1 MADIFSIGISGL
13 NVSKKGMETT
23 GHNVANAN
31 TEGYTRQRV
40 DITTGIPV
48 VKDGL
53 TQGTGARVAGI
64 RRIGDGFIEK
74 KLNMI
79 ITEDTYNEL
88 LADKLGQLEAVFGDI
103 DGEGFNKILTR
114 FFNSFSELAGNPED
128 EAIRS
133 YVRENAAMVAKD
145 FVKMDSDLIGVAR
158 DMDTQITMQI
168 DDINDLANQ
177 VAKLNKK
184 ITVMVATGGNAN
196 DLMDQRDMAVRN
208 ISKFLK
214 VTTYE
219 DNRHNY
225 NVNIDGAGTLVSGG
239 IVNQLQVNPFKDK
252 NGKITHGLEVYF
264 EARPSFPIT
273 AKIKNGSL
281 GAAIFAK
288 NDIVGSIKN
297 KLDNIAFGLVKTVNS
312 IHQKGFVN
320 RTITNSPEETPPA
333 SDAYGPTTGINFFKD
348 IDGPSGAS
356 SQVEISDLVKADLSN
371 ITTGLLPS
379 MPGDNRV
386 ALAISKVPHQK
397 LLNDGRATLEEEYL
411 KSIADVGMAAGK
423 AKLNHDQTQGILAQF
438 KSLKERISGVSLDE
452 EATNLIRYQNA
463 YQASAKV
470 IKESEQM
477 INAVLDLKR

>member
-1 MADIFSIGISGL
+1 VADIFSIGISGL
-13 NVSKKGMETT
+13 NVARKGMETT
-23 GHNVANAN
+23 SHNVANSN
-31 TEGYTRQRV
+31 TEGFTRQRV
-40 DITTGIPV
+40 DITTAVPV

-64 RRIGDGFIEK
+64 RRIGDPFIEK
-74 KLNMI
+74 KLLMVTTDDN
-79 ITEDTYNEL
+79 YYEL
-88 LADKLGQLEAVFGDI
+88 LANKLGQLENVFGDI
-103 DGEGFNKILTR
+103 DGEGFNKTLTR

-133 YVRENAAMVAKD
+133 YVRENAAMVTAD
-145 FVKMDSDLIGVAR
+145 FTKMNNNLTGVAR
-158 DMDTQITMQI
+158 DMDTQIIMQI

-177 VAKLNKK
+177 VATLNKK
-184 ITVMVATGGNAN
+184 ITLMVANGGNAN

-219 DNRHNY
+219 DNRFNY

-239 IVNQLQVNPFKDK
+239 IVNPLQIAPFKDK
-252 NGKITHGLEVYF
+252 NGNITHGLEVFF

-273 AKIKNGSL
+273 VKIKNGSL
-281 GAAIFAK
+281 GAAIYAK
-288 NDIVGSIKN
+288 NDIVGSIRN

-312 IHQKGFVN
+312 IHQKGYVN
-320 RTITNSPEETPPA
+320 RQITNGPEETPPA
-333 SDAYGPTTGINFFKD
+333 SDAFGPTTGINFFKD
-348 IDGPSGAS
+348 IEGPSGAS
-356 SQVEISDLVKADLSN
+356 SQVELSDLVKADLSN

-397 LLNDGRATLEEEYL
+397 LLDNGRATLEEEYL

-423 AKLNHDQTQGILAQF
+423 AKLNHEQSQGILAQI

-452 EATNLIRYQNA
+452 EAVNLIKYQNA